1 MAGLKETIDMLRGDK
16 PSMVAEPQQFFAGK
30 RRRNWI
36 FWLKIGLPLVAI
48 GTVAYLVIS
57 SQVGNKGFIDQTVL
71 KDVAKIDA
79 GMTVSNV
86 KYDGVDSKNQ
96 PFSITAISASQPQGN
111 SDVINLSQ
119 PQADITMADGV
130 WVALTAMN
138 GVYRR
143 KEDMLDL
150 TGDVT
155 VFHDNGMSFQTDAAT
170 IDLKAHTARGDQPV
184 EGQRSDGEIASD
196 GFEVRDDGKTV
207 IFTGRA
213 YMKIFAKN
221 GKDTNG

>member
-1 MAGLKETIDMLRGDK
+1 MAGLKETIDQLRGDR
-16 PSMVAEPQQFFAGK
+16 PATIADPRPFFAPK

-36 FWLKIGLPLVAI
+36 FWLKVALPVMALVVI
-48 GTVAYLVIS
+48 SYLVIS
-57 SQVGNKGFIDQTVL
+57 SILGRNNIVQLAQIAEVPMIKAGVTVN
-71 KDVAKIDA
+71 
-79 GMTVSNV
+79 NV
-86 KYDGVDSKNQ
+86 KYDGSDSKGQ
-96 PFSITAISASQPQGN
+96 PFSITATSASQPQGGD
-111 SDVINLSQ
+111 DVINLTQ
-119 PQADITMADGV
+119 PQADITLADGA
-130 WVALTAMN
+130 WIALTATN

-155 VFHDNGMSFQTDAAT
+155 MFHDNGMSFQTDAAT
-170 IDLKAHTARGDQPV
+170 IDLKAHTAKGNSPV

-196 GFEVRDDGKTV
+196 GFEVRDEGKTI

-213 YMKIFAKN
+213 YLKIFAKN